1 MQALTFLNEDICR
14 LTVPFLDIYTTVFFI
29 RVPRGWVLMDTATYP
44 TDMDEYI
51 FPAMEALG
59 ITAQSLHAVVISH
72 AHRDHAGGLGRLLE
86 VYPSI
91 TVLSRSEALREQH
104 AQAFFRTP
112 TDGEPLTEV
121 LRIVTIPGHAPDAL
135 GIYDTRTKTLLTGDR
150 LQAAGIYGSGK
161 WGANISRPAEHL
173 AALDKLRAMEI
184 DHLAAA
190 HDYHP
195 VGHEAHGEAE
205 VRRYIDA
212 CAEALFCIRDFMQ
225 AHPSLSDEDCAALY
239 NTETGLPTVGAH
251 VIRGMRGCGGET
263 F

>member
-1 MQALTFLNEDICR
+1 MHALSRLSEDIVR

-29 RVPRGWVLMDTATYP
+29 RVPGGWVLMDTATYP
-44 TDMDEYI
+44 TDMDQYI
-51 FPAMEALG
+51 FPAMEELG

-86 VYPSI
+86 VYPC
-91 TVLSRSEALREQH
+91 TVLSRSEALRSRYADAVFCAPE
-104 AQAFFRTP
+104 
-112 TDGEPLTEV
+112 DGDTLADV

-135 GIYDTRTKTLLTGDR
+135 GLYDTRTKILLTGDG

-161 WGANISRPAEHL
+161 WGANVSRPAEHL
-173 AALDKLRAMEI
+173 EALDKLRAMEI

-195 VGHEAHGEAE
+195 VGHEAHGKAE

-212 CAEALFCIRDFMQ
+212 CAEALFFIRDFMQ

-239 NTETGLPTVGAH
+239 NAETGLPTVGAH
-251 VIRGMRGCGGET
+251 VIRGLQSLLG
-263 F
+263 